1 MGWTRQ
7 ANAKNNGNKL
17 SVWSVNDK
25 QSDIKLK
32 NLKIQLMFLKMD
44 DGCREIKTRVIIVVS
59 QKRSKQ

>member
-1 MGWTRQ
+1 M
-7 ANAKNNGNKL
+7 

-32 NLKIQLMFLKMD
+32 NLKIKLMFLKMD